1 MKLLEAT
8 SDSLSRQLIGNSR
21 FVHVRKGDSTFEL
34 RILGSEPADWTEAE
48 SYLRNKRI
56 PVGSITSV
64 DTGVSALRFTD
75 VRLELSIRRLRGAAL
90 VEADDRIEVLPH
102 LTDVEGHLSV
112 TGPVKLKGIERVD
125 GVLSVS
131 AGAQLPK
138 LVYVSNRVEIDGEPG
153 DRMFFRSLVGIGH
166 HLIISPGVIL
176 DAPELRFLGGR
187 ASWLLAQQLPDARQ
201 RSVHLHASFRDCLG
215 VDPHKPLAG
224 RLLIEVNEEDDFH
237 NGHGLTP

>member
-1 MKLLEAT
+1 MKLLEVSNKSVAG
-8 SDSLSRQLIGNSR
+8 QLVGNSR
-21 FVHVRKGDSTFEL
+21 FVHVRKGDSSFEL

-75 VRLELSIRRLRGAAL
+75 VRLQLSIRRLKGAAL
-90 VEADDRIEVLPH
+90 VEADDRIEVFPH
-102 LTDVEGHLSV
+102 LTDVEGRLSV
-112 TGPVKLKGIERVD
+112 AGPVKLKGIERVD

-166 HLIISPGVIL
+166 NLIISPGVVL

-187 ASWLLAQQLPDARQ
+187 ASWLLSHEAPDNRH
-201 RSVHLHASFRDCLG
+201 RSVYLHASFRDCLG
-215 VDPHKPLAG
+215 VDPHKPDAG
-224 RLLIEVNEEDDFH
+224 RMHLEVNEEDFH
-237 NGHGLTP
+237 LSPGLTP